1 MSAAFATIASCCN
14 AGLLLFS
21 FSVCSHHDR
30 AAYVCSL
37 RHPNVVFV
45 YGIVVPALENKE
57 GGGNGDSGD
66 AQPGAPIPQGAGM
79 VWPLCLS
86 ASWTPQA
93 SSLLALEHTVMPLL
107 HHART
112 SPTTRGRRLLRP
124 SGGVCRQ
131 VRPPAIVT
139 EYMSGGSLRS
149 ALSRR
154 LEGVQGGLTR
164 LLIALDAAKARPRRP
179 CNNPSAAWQPLH
191 VPGLLTLPGQT
202 PGSCY

>member
-1 MSAAFATIASCCN
+1 M
-14 AGLLLFS
+14 
-21 FSVCSHHDR
+21 
-30 AAYVCSL
+30 CSL

-45 YGIVVPALENKE
+45 YGVVVPALENKE
-57 GGGNGDSGD
+57 GGETGDSGD

-79 VWPLCLS
+79 VRPLCLS
-86 ASWTPQA
+86 ATWPPQA
-93 SSLLALEHTVMPLL
+93 SGMLALEHTVMPLL
-107 HHART
+107 HHAST
-112 SPTTRGRRLLRP
+112 SHTTRGRRLLRP

-164 LLIALDAAKARPRRP
+164 LLIALDAAKARPRCP
-179 CNNPSAAWQPLH
+179 CNNPFAAWQPLPI
-191 VPGLLTLPGQT
+191 PGLLMSPGLT
-202 PGSCY
+202 PGISF